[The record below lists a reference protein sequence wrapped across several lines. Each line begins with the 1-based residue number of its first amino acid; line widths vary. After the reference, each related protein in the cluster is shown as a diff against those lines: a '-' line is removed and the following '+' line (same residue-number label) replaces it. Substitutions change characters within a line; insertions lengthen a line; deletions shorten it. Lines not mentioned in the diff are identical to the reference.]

1 MSQSEGDKA
10 KGLRLPNRKPVFLT
24 RRASYSQSAPSSFSQ
39 SPGLGF
45 HTSRNVPVQSSTLLL
60 RSLQEQLKAAS
71 QSSHASQRTP
81 AWRIPQAPA
90 NPFGPEEPKTRDGA
104 ISHRFHRV
112 YSNSSNFGTYCTFG
126 SFFPYGMTT
135 NNQSILQ
142 EAYTQVCLEVTSTGW
157 QATK

>member
-1 MSQSEGDKA
+1 VTR
-10 KGLRLPNRKPVFLT
+10 LRLPNRKPVFLT

-60 RSLQEQLKAAS
+60 LSLQEQLKAAS
-71 QSSHASQRTP
+71 SHMLHRGRQRGGSPKRPQIRLDRRNQRSVMVRSRIVSIEFTVTALILVRTVRLAAS
-81 AWRIPQAPA
+81 
-90 NPFGPEEPKTRDGA
+90 
-104 ISHRFHRV
+104 
-112 YSNSSNFGTYCTFG
+112 
-126 SFFPYGMTT
+126 PYGMTT

-142 EAYTQVCLEVTSTGW
+142 EAYTQVCLEVTGW